1 MSYGCSVSASL
12 LSKPVLWRQKLK
24 GKIIGRCIAS
34 TPLKRSVC
42 HTSCMHTSD
51 THTSEQT
58 RDAHTSDTHTS
69 DTGTSDTHLLFVTH
83 GALLTVG
90 GKIISRYLT

>member
-1 MSYGCSVSASL
+1 
-12 LSKPVLWRQKLK
+12 
-24 GKIIGRCIAS
+24 
-34 TPLKRSVC
+34 
-42 HTSCMHTSD
+42 MHTSD
-51 THTSEQT
+51 AHTS
-58 RDAHTSDTHTS
+58 DAHTSDTHTS